1 MIGVVSC
8 ANGYDIFLDAVFHFE
23 QAAISVDEDQGSVD
37 VNVVNTG
44 NTSFNATLR

>member
-1 MIGVVSC
+1 MRH
-8 ANGYDIFLDAVFHFE
+8 GYDIFLDAVFHFE
-23 QAAISVDEDQGSVD
+23 QAAISVDEGQGSVD